1 MNPLIIDYSTGELL
15 SQEEAELHD
24 GKRQWKEK
32 KKMSLQN
39 AAFMATYDPERAQL
53 IKDCGTF
60 LEFART
66 PDGQQ
71 RLHNANFCRQRMC
84 AMCQW
89 RRSMKLGVQADRIYK
104 VLSDRGYKHVFM
116 TLTVKNCTGDE
127 LSGEINELYE
137 AASRLKRMKVYKAV
151 KGAYRALEV
160 TYNQEAD
167 TYHPHLHYLLTV
179 PEEYFHAET
188 YIKHD
193 DLMEAWRKAAR
204 LDYDPSVQIEGLHQK
219 EGQSIT
225 SACAELTKYPVK
237 MAEINSSKVFQTMD
251 NALRGRRLIQWT
263 GIAAE
268 VRKELKL
275 EDIEEGNLIQIDGE
289 LPGDK
294 EIEKI
299 VYVWRYGCYFPYDVH
314 AVRMAQEAAIKTK

>member
-24 GKRQWKEK
+24 GKRPWKEK

-53 IKDCGTF
+53 IRDCGTY

-89 RRSMKLGVQADRIYK
+89 RRSMKLGVQADQIYK
-104 VLSDRGYKHVFM
+104 ALTERGYKHIFA
-116 TLTVKNCTGDE
+116 TLTIKNCVGTE
-127 LSGEINELYE
+127 LSGKIDELYE
-137 AASRLKRMKVYKAV
+137 AASRLKRMKVYEAV
-151 KGAYRALEV
+151 KGTYRALEV
-160 TYNQEAD
+160 TYNQEAN

-179 PEEYFHAET
+179 PEDYFQAET
-188 YIKHD
+188 YIRHD
-193 DLMEAWRKAAR
+193 ELMAAWRKAAR

-219 EGQSIT
+219 EGQTIT

-237 MAEINSSKVFQTMD
+237 MSEIHSSEVFQTMD
-251 NALRGRRLIQWT
+251 YALRGRRLIQWT

-289 LPGDK
+289 LPGDQ

-314 AVRMAQEAAIKTK
+314 AVREKEAIKTK